1 MYLICPSPLWLVRD
15 TLAFIENN
23 KNQGLIAKKLWS
35 FKNALSLVYI
45 KFIAYL
51 LLAIARKSQ
60 NTEYSP
66 LHSTF
71 SNIFHRSKERS
82 WVSMVTQVWQLRV
95 YGHRWDNSQIQW
107 GEEKWSFSL
116 SLSFSQQCT
125 SEAKEILKG
134 QDLNTIKF
142 SLAYRFTTLGEN
154 SISFYLIF
162 ILFST
167 TKWMEIFYF

>member
-1 MYLICPSPLWLVRD
+1 MGIGEI
-15 TLAFIENN
+15 TL
-23 KNQGLIAKKLWS
+23 
-35 FKNALSLVYI
+35 
-45 KFIAYL
+45 
-51 LLAIARKSQ
+51 R
-60 NTEYSP
+60 
-66 LHSTF
+66 F
-71 SNIFHRSKERS
+71 SEERRNE
-82 WVSMVTQVWQLRV
+82 V
-95 YGHRWDNSQIQW
+95 
-107 GEEKWSFSL
+107 SL

-167 TKWMEIFYF
+167 TK

>member
-1 MYLICPSPLWLVRD
+1 MASQRYIGFYR
-15 TLAFIENN
+15 
-23 KNQGLIAKKLWS
+23 KK
-35 FKNALSLVYI
+35 KNALSLVYI

-142 SLAYRFTTLGEN
+142 SLTYRFTTLGKIQFHF
-154 SISFYLIF
+154 ISFLFCFPRPNEWRYFIF
-162 ILFST
+162 KITLRIDSSC
-167 TKWMEIFYF
+167 YHSNQHD